1 MELPRGHVNSTVENR
16 RASKAAFHLFT
27 RFFFR
32 HPPPSGKRLIGC
44 RLPPQDGTTE
54 GENMYTV
61 AALIVMAI
69 LLEAVMTVLHS
80 VLGTV
85 GLGDTIKKLPIIG
98 ANLTLGIS
106 ILIVLLLKAY
116 PLQAWG
122 VTWTD
127 DWKNMVVNGAV
138 ICGMIPLKDAVFGA
152 IAKGM
157 RA

>member
-1 MELPRGHVNSTVENR
+1 
-16 RASKAAFHLFT
+16 
-27 RFFFR
+27 
-32 HPPPSGKRLIGC
+32 
-44 RLPPQDGTTE
+44 
-54 GENMYTV
+54 MYTV
-61 AALIVMAI
+61 AILIAMAV

-106 ILIVLLLKAY
+106 ILIVWLLKAY
-116 PLQAWG
+116 PLE
-122 VTWTD
+122 TWNAVFTD
-127 DWKNMVVNGAV
+127 DWMTIVVNGAV

-152 IAKGM
+152 ISKGM

>member
-1 MELPRGHVNSTVENR
+1 
-16 RASKAAFHLFT
+16 
-27 RFFFR
+27 
-32 HPPPSGKRLIGC
+32 
-44 RLPPQDGTTE
+44 
-54 GENMYTV
+54 MYTV

-116 PLQAWG
+116 PLQAWN
-122 VTWTD
+122 VSWTE